1 MKTAKKVISVIL
13 SILIIAAIIPA
24 TIFAATGDTIWVGGV
39 EMEDGDY
46 LANGASAT
54 ASTKPSGGYAY
65 FKDGEL
71 TLNNYVYEGAG
82 VPETNGYMTWAE
94 LISYKIPLTLNL
106 KGDNKL
112 IFAPDSEE
120 ISTCY
125 AVSCYD
131 AYDSNLTVEGDGKL
145 SANAERILFSDVSDI
160 IVNGGIIEGFILA
173 LNKGFIMN
181 GGYVKGDI
189 HTNNNLIING
199 GTVYDAYISS
209 YFGDIIINGGNI
221 LAVNRTEYDYADD
234 TDKYAIQLRN
244 KDNYGSI
251 TFDPSLVVKAAT
263 EPDGVL
269 VDYVAANHKDYDL
282 IVIGDVKR
290 IIEVEDFDEPL
301 HGASADRTFTFK
313 NAPVDIEIYTVRWW
327 LGVVDEASLTEGTTY
342 ELVIFLRCEGGYDA
356 LKDYEFRAGDIVFE
370 NEMWEDGANG
380 YQLCL
385 VKEIT
390 VPAAEI
396 IDTIE
401 ITDLVKPVGG
411 EAHVNTF
418 TIPENAPYI
427 PYGFSTEAQQFYFG
441 ISYHKESH
449 KHVGVG
455 DIFESGETYVYVL
468 AFNPLDGYKF
478 AEDVEIIINGE
489 DVAKILGRT
498 DNYVQVEVEY
508 QAEYKNW
515 NVTAEN
521 ATASKDT
528 AKFGEKVVLS
538 ANKAPEG
545 KVFDKWEFS
554 TELENVDIY
563 NPTVIITMPD
573 EDFTATATYKDIVI
587 VPEYN
592 VTVVNGTASVKTAEE
607 NTTIVLLAAK
617 APEGK
622 EFDKWV
628 FSTDVDCADVENTT
642 TFFTMPASD
651 VTATATYKDIVVIPE
666 YNITATNATVSKE
679 KAEAGNSIVAIAD
692 TAPAGKVFDKWVF
705 SSNVACEDIF
715 NPTVIFTMP
724 EGDVTVEATY
734 KTAPINFEINSHDK
748 IIKCGN
754 GVKLSVTAQNLPEGA
769 TIEWK
774 ANNSIYKMTTNEDG
788 SCDVKAITKGTT
800 IFTARIKLADG
811 TYATNAN
818 GNIIEDTTEVTA
830 KFTWW
835 QWLIGGIL
843 NVIAAIL
850 GIIAVD

>member
-13 SILIIAAIIPA
+13 SILILAAIIPA
-24 TIFAATGDTIWVGGV
+24 TTFAATGDTICVGGV

-82 VPETNGYMTWAE
+82 VPESNGYLTWAE

-125 AVSCYD
+125 AVSSYD
-131 AYDSNLTVEGDGKL
+131 EYDCNLTVEGDGKL
-145 SANAERILFSDVSDI
+145 STNAMRLLYSDVSDI
-160 IVNGGIIEGFILA
+160 IVNGGIIEGTILA

-189 HTNNNLIING
+189 NTNNNLIING
-199 GTVYDAYISS
+199 GTIYGGTLSSS
-209 YFGDIIINGGNI
+209 YGDIIINGGNI
-221 LAVNRTEYDYADD
+221 LAVNRTEYDDD
-234 TDKYAIQLRN
+234 TKRYAIRV
-244 KDNYGSI
+244 NYEEPADSI
-251 TFDPSLVVKAAT
+251 TFAPSLVVKAAT

-313 NAPVDIEIYTVRWW
+313 NAPFDIEIHRVRWW
-327 LGVVDEASLTEGTTY
+327 LGGVDKASLTEGTTY
-342 ELVIFLRCEGGYDA
+342 QLVIHLRCEGGYDA

-370 NEMWEDGANG
+370 NIKWEDGANG
-380 YQLCL
+380 YQLSL
-385 VKEIT
+385 VKNIT

-396 IDTIE
+396 IDTVE

-411 EAHVNTF
+411 EHPVKAYS
-418 TIPENAPYI
+418 IPAD
-427 PYGFSTEAQQFYFG
+427 AM
-441 ISYHKESH
+441 
-449 KHVGVG
+449 
-455 DIFESGETYVYVL
+455 YVYRAGEQKCSWFDGVDFLDEDDVFVGGKTYSCLCRL
-468 AFNPLDGYKF
+468 AAKIGYKF
-478 AEDVEIIINGE
+478 ASDIKMTVNGE
-489 DVAKILGRT
+489 EPDKINVSHSTFG
-498 DNYVQVEVEY
+498 NFVQFEVEY
-508 QAEYKNW
+508 VAEYKNW

-528 AKFGEKVVLS
+528 ATAGEKVVLS

-545 KVFDKWEFS
+545 KVFDKWVFS

-592 VTVVNGTASVKTAEE
+592 VTVVNGTASAKTAEE

-628 FSTDVDCADVENTT
+628 FSTTVDCADVENTT

-705 SSNVACEDIF
+705 SSNVVCEDIF

-724 EGDVTVEATY
+724 AGDVTVEATY

-818 GNIIEDTTEVTA
+818 GNVIEDTTEVTA